1 MVLLGQYKC
10 FLTVMGVL
18 YIYSG
23 GQGIVLFEGRGFLQI
38 FVGFYC
44 DMVRKV
50 VPIVLSEV
58 YLFDYESA
66 LMC

>member
-50 VPIVLSEV
+50 VPIVLSEI
-58 YLFDYESA
+58 YSFDSKYVV
-66 LMC
+66 MC